1 MTTDR
6 NTTYLRLRYI
16 DLNSKEWYRDWN
28 YNLQQIDTVGRML
41 RVPIGAGKT
50 SALRSYLADGTL
62 AEAIRFIPEN
72 DIVNI
77 RIGRVGKGDRIYFDA
92 ELLFQNVSLSNQV
105 SAYSNFRMSLG
116 ATWVDEDLAG
126 DPISNTQLLINTRN
140 NLRTVMDLPPAH
152 VQGITDVNWLGS
164 AAQLECDASGVGTGM
179 HFLKFSTQ
187 TSTGTRNFLVPAY
200 LL

>member
-16 DLNSKEWYRDWN
+16 DLNSKSWYRDWA
-28 YNLQQIDTVGRML
+28 YNLQQIDGLGRSV
-41 RVPIGAGKT
+41 RVPIGAGKS
-50 SALRSYLADGTL
+50 SALRAYMTDGTL

-92 ELLFQNVSLSNQV
+92 DLLFQNVALSNQV
-105 SAYSNFRMSLG
+105 SAYSSFRMSLG
-116 ATWVDEDLAG
+116 ATWVDEDPAG
-126 DPISNTQLLINTRN
+126 DPISNTQFLINTRN
-140 NLRTVMDLPPAH
+140 NIRTVMEVPPAH
-152 VQGITDVNWLGS
+152 VNGITNVSWLGS
-164 AAQLECDASGVGTGM
+164 AAQLECDASGIGTGM

-187 TSTGTRNFLVPAY
+187 TSSGTRNFLVPAY